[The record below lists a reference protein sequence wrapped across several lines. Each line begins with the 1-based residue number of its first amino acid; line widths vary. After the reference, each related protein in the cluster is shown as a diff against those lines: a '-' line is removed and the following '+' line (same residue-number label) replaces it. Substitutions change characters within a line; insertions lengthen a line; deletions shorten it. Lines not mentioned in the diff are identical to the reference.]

1 MKGASAWSLACQMPL
16 MKECPVVRSNRVS
29 CFAVVAALLTA
40 LQLAQGCEYK
50 AKRVAI
56 GREAP
61 NFAYVDLD
69 GKTRNLTD
77 SRGKVVMLRFWAD
90 WCPPCAKEFPIIE
103 KTYQEVRGKGLD
115 VIAVNVRQS
124 EARVRDYTGK
134 FRCSYT
140 IALDRDGS
148 IAELYGVKGLPMNF
162 IVGRDGSIREVII
175 GTISDVAMLKQFL
188 TPYL

>member
-1 MKGASAWSLACQMPL
+1 M
-16 MKECPVVRSNRVS
+16 VRLNRIS

-61 NFAYVDLD
+61 NFGYLDLD
-69 GKTRNLTD
+69 GKAGRLTD
-77 SRGKVVMLRFWAD
+77 LRGKVVMLRFWAD

-124 EARVRDYTGK
+124 EAGVRGYISK
-134 FRCSYT
+134 FELSHT
-140 IALDRDGS
+140 IALDRDGR

-162 IVGRDGSIREVII
+162 IIGRDGSLREVII